1 MSQIFTGN
9 LRTAIINHN
18 TSGDNVIITAPSQ
31 GYIAIDHINVFPTS
45 AVTMTLKGGTTA
57 LSGPYPLDAKQAFTI
72 ENAMVNEKG
81 VITCPPNTSFILNL
95 SSGVQVGGF
104 IRYRV
109 VGND

>member
-9 LRTAIINHN
+9 LRTAIIDHDA
-18 TSGDNVIITAPSQ
+18 SGDNIIIAAPSQ
-31 GYIAIDHINVFPTS
+31 GYIAIDHINIFPTT
-45 AVTMTLKGGTTA
+45 AVTMQLKGGSTD

-72 ENAMVNEKG
+72 ENAMINQKG
-81 VITCPPNTSFILNL
+81 VITCPPNTAFIINL
-95 SSGVQVGGF
+95 SAGVQIGGF